1 MLPEY
6 TYNPREDAIAE
17 ARAALVQAEK
27 AVEIAERLHHTA
39 GELEGAAVDLDISE
53 LEGLSNLTLK
63 IRGAIEGERDGLRDQ
78 LDVLEAPEWQ
88 DDEEAAESE
97 AEGK

>member
-27 AVEIAERLHHTA
+27 AVEIAERLHHLNSLA
-39 GELEGAAVDLDISE
+39 I
-53 LEGLSNLTLK
+53 LT
-63 IRGAIEGERDGLRDQ
+63 
-78 LDVLEAPEWQ
+78 P
-88 DDEEAAESE
+88 
-97 AEGK
+97 